1 MDSEVPRE
9 SERDQEV
16 TKVVQG
22 WVQAVFGL
30 PSANLGVYLL
40 LLSSLL
46 TITSP
51 SENTSCG
58 LPDDKLGSSSRW
70 VCSRHNKTLGT
81 VGSEGK
87 ERILFLLYSGKEDIS
102 LCSWA
107 EVEIPDSVDC

>member
-40 LLSSLL
+40 LLSSLF
-46 TITSP
+46 TIHQP
-51 SENTSCG
+51 FR
-58 LPDDKLGSSSRW
+58 K
-70 VCSRHNKTLGT
+70 H
-81 VGSEGK
+81 
-87 ERILFLLYSGKEDIS
+87 
-102 LCSWA
+102 
-107 EVEIPDSVDC
+107 